1 MKILLV
7 HNLYKQPGGENVVFE
22 SEGELLSKH
31 GHFVE
36 RLVFDNSTIKTFA
49 DRLLSGLKV
58 IYNPESARQLKEKI
72 EHFNPDIIHV
82 HNFIPLVSPSVFFV
96 AKKFNIPIILTLH
109 NYRLICPSATL
120 VHKGKIYE
128 RSIHTV
134 FPFDAIIK
142 GVYRKSVLDTAAIA
156 IMVAVH
162 NLIGTW
168 RNKVDFFIALSNFAK
183 EKFRTSALAI
193 SDELLVVKSNFVPD
207 FGVGHSERDND
218 LLFVGRLVEEKGI
231 RVLLKAASLLPFK
244 LTIIGDGPMKAL
256 VTKAARTNPNIHYL
270 GFQDKVTIARHMKRC
285 KALIFPSI
293 WYEGFPLTILE
304 AFSTGT
310 LVIASQLGAMA
321 EIIQDGVNGLLFE
334 AGDEKALVDKIIEV
348 DAKPKYAKQ
357 LADTARLSYLAH
369 YTPEKNYGLLIG
381 IYNKALSRKHQ
392 EENKLAKPLFSLS
405 NSKYHSQLQ

>member
-22 SEGELLSKH
+22 SEGELLSKY

-36 RLVFDNSTIKTFA
+36 RLVFDNSTIRTFA

-58 IYNPESARQLKEKI
+58 IYNPQGARRLKEKI

-82 HNFIPLVSPSVFFV
+82 HNFIPLVSPSVFFI
-96 AKKFNIPIILTLH
+96 ARKFNIPIILTLH

-120 VHKGKIYE
+120 VYNGKIYE
-128 RSIHTV
+128 RSIHKI
-134 FPFDAIIK
+134 FPLDAIIK
-142 GVYRKSVLDTAAIA
+142 GVYRNSILETAAIA
-156 IMVAVH
+156 IMVTFH

-193 SDELLVVKSNFVPD
+193 PEELLVVKPNFVPD
-207 FGVGHSERDND
+207 FGLGQSERNDD

-231 RVLLKAASLLPFK
+231 QVLLKAAKLLSFK
-244 LTIIGDGPMKAL
+244 LTIIGDGPLRKL
-256 VTKAARTNPNIHYL
+256 VVDAASTNPNIHYL
-270 GFQDKVTIARHMKRC
+270 GFQDKVTIAHRMKKC

-334 AGDEKALVDKIIEV
+334 AGNERALVDKILEI
-348 DAKPKYAKQ
+348 DANPYNAKQ
-357 LADTARLSYLAH
+357 LADSARLCYLTH
-369 YTPEKNYGLLIG
+369 YTPEKNYGLLLG
-381 IYNKALSRKHQ
+381 IYNKALAHKL
-392 EENKLAKPLFSLS
+392 EEKNDLVQQPLVSLS
-405 NSKYHSQLQ
+405 NTVS